1 MARIYEGHIIGFSEK
16 FFWGQMG
23 HNGLTVGPIMMDLCN
38 FQSAL
43 KIFKIFSTVKSGQ
56 QVHEGYI
63 VDFSKEVLI

>member
-1 MARIYEGHIIGFSEK
+1 
-16 FFWGQMG
+16 MG